1 MVAIATNQ
9 LQHIPWSYI
18 SWIPWIPS
26 PLNLYV
32 HLNVYVYI
40 YMYMWIFLYVDLH
53 MYILYIYMYIFI
65 STFFSICIYIYIY
78 LDHMHQIAGPD
89 PSLKTQCVK
98 QKLKNAIGTTQKQ
111 NQYMPRICNYWGM
124 DHGMDHGVW
133 IACGPGVWIG
143 TLHFEL
149 QPYISIYIHIPRKWD
164 DVCKI
169 RPQIIPNCDYNNL

>member
-40 YMYMWIFLYVDLH
+40 YIHVYVNLSICRFT
-53 MYILYIYMYIFI
+53 YVYLYIY
-65 STFFSICIYIYIY
+65 ICIYLYRHFFQSAYIYIYVYIYIY

-149 QPYISIYIHIPRKWD
+149 QPYISIYIYIYISPENGMMFVRFAPK
-164 DVCKI
+164 
-169 RPQIIPNCDYNNL
+169 